1 MADPL
6 LTCPV
11 RSAMSA
17 NLGYAQLCLLL
28 QPLS

>member
-11 RSAMSA
+11 RSSMNA
-17 NLGYAQLCLLL
+17 NLGYGQLCLLL
-28 QPLS
+28 QSLS